1 MKKVVFICHGN
12 MFRSQVSK
20 AFYNKY
26 NEDGSIAE
34 SYGTNVLDSGLE
46 GLVLSE
52 WSKLEISGLA
62 ILISEMKKYDIDI
75 SKEHCEQ
82 LKEEYL
88 KDADKIVVMAERE
101 YIPDWLE
108 KYEYEYWEIENP
120 EVYFSEEIERIV
132 KLIKEKVLRLIEL
145 NK

>member
-1 MKKVVFICHGN
+1 MKKVVFICHGD

-26 NEDGSIAE
+26 KTDDGRGY
-34 SYGTNVLDSGLE
+34 SYGTNVLDRMLQGIKLSDWPGLE
-46 GLVLSE
+46 
-52 WSKLEISGLA
+52 

-75 SKEHCEQ
+75 SNEYSDQ

-88 KDADKIVVMAERE
+88 KDVDKIVVMAERE
-101 YIPDWLE
+101 FIPDWLE
-108 KYEYEYWEIENP
+108 KYEYEYWKIENP

-132 KLIKEKVLRLIEL
+132 KLIKDKVLKLIEL